1 MKKIIKDDGFE
12 GSKAKSI
19 INADLEN
26 IRNGNFDSV
35 LSNEKLDTDEVYE
48 ILIKMAI
55 DSKDALLLSALN
67 SIKNKKPTKR
77 ASCCEYCGS
86 PTIDFDM
93 CNNCKEL
100 LA

>member
-1 MKKIIKDDGFE
+1 MKEKIIKDDGFE

-67 SIKNKKPTKR
+67 SIKNKKPTRFCFREWFFANSTR
-77 ASCCEYCGS
+77 ALFGS
-86 PTIDFDM
+86 WD
-93 CNNCKEL
+93 N
-100 LA
+100 

>member
-48 ILIKMAI
+48 ILIEMAI

-77 ASCCEYCGS
+77 ARCCEYCGS
-86 PTIDFDM
+86 TTIDFDM